1 MTPTP
6 MPGPIV
12 ELPFARTPLVGRTAE
27 RTTARTLLLDDA
39 VPIVTITGPGGV
51 GKTRLALAIARDV
64 ASSFADGTFFV
75 DLTPVRERALVLPA
89 IAQAL
94 GVHPRGD
101 QAPSVA
107 VMAFLNARQTLL
119 VLDNFEQVLP
129 AAPEIAILLA
139 SCPALQVLASSR
151 APLRI
156 RGEHLLPVPPLALP
170 VGDDIVDIDV
180 LHRTDAFVLFAQRA
194 RAANPQFA
202 LTESNAAT
210 VTDICRRVDGLPLAI
225 ELAAARLRHLSVEE
239 LLIRL
244 AQRLEVLVGG
254 ERDAPIRQRTLRD
267 AIAWSYDLLTV
278 DERTVFGR
286 CAVFVGGFDL
296 NAASTVAAGD
306 VSTLLGA
313 LVDHNLVQRHERPD
327 GTVRF
332 GLFETVREFAL
343 EHLVLSG
350 DLVAAQKA
358 HAAYFFRLAAQAEV
372 DVYLSNPRRAL
383 DNLEVEYHNCRAA
396 LGYFAAT
403 RDADSELWLAS
414 WMAEFWQNRGRL
426 AEGIPYL
433 SDALERG
440 QNASP
445 IPRAKAMIDLSLL
458 VRDVGDCGRALDL
471 AAEAERLART
481 GSDEGRLAQVL
492 FVRAWTIGSCLQA
505 WGDVVPLLDEALDRV
520 TAADPESPLLAGALA
535 DLGWALTRLGEVA
548 RGRRMIEEAMGVAR
562 ANNRGFSVTKNL
574 TTLGLLDQEA
584 GDEFIAAD
592 RYRRALELG
601 REFGFTLPVV
611 YPLAGLAG
619 LTMNRGNPGLAA
631 RLLGMIEALWQQTGA
646 GSTTARLEKWQAIA
660 DRVRRQALAH
670 LGTEEFSARVAAGR
684 ALPAA
689 AAIPEAISIAG
700 AIIAGET
707 AGLSPVPAP
716 SPIPPMQKPSPRPAG
731 VLSRRERE
739 VLTLLVRRWTAP
751 EIAERLSLSERTI
764 ESHVASI
771 YNKLG
776 VSSRR
781 DAVTVAVGD
790 GLIEALATDP
800 MT

>member
-1 MTPTP
+1 

-12 ELPFARTPLVGRTAE
+12 EIPFARTPLVGRIAE
-27 RTTARTLLLDDA
+27 RETARTLLLDDA

-64 ASSFADGTFFV
+64 ASSFVDGTYFV

-94 GVHPRGD
+94 GVRPRGD
-101 QAPSVA
+101 HAPTVA
-107 VMAFLNARQTLL
+107 VMAFLKARQTLL
-119 VLDNFEQVLP
+119 VLDNFEQILP
-129 AAPEIAILLA
+129 AAPEIAVLLA
-139 SCPALQVLASSR
+139 SCPALQVLATSR

-156 RGEHLLPVPPLALP
+156 RGEHLLPVPPLPLP
-170 VGDDIVDIDV
+170 VADDIVDIDV
-180 LHRTDAFVLFAQRA
+180 LRQTDAVALFAQRA
-194 RAANPQFA
+194 RATNPQFA

-239 LLIRL
+239 LLIGLARRL
-244 AQRLEVLVGG
+244 GVLIGG
-254 ERDAPIRQRTLRD
+254 ERDAPVRQRTLRD
-267 AIAWSYDLLTV
+267 AIAWSYDLLAI
-278 DERTVFGR
+278 DERTLFGR

-296 NAASTVAAGD
+296 DAASAVAAGN
-306 VSTLLGA
+306 VSALLGT
-313 LVDHNLVQRHERPD
+313 LVDHNLVQRHERRD

-332 GLFETVREFAL
+332 GLLETVREFAL
-343 EHLVLSG
+343 EHPALSG
-350 DLVAAQKA
+350 ELAAAQSA
-358 HAAYFFRLAAQAEV
+358 HAAYFLSLAARAAI
-372 DVYLSNPRRAL
+372 DVYMSNPRRAL
-383 DNLEVEYHNCRAA
+383 DDLEVEYPNCRAA
-396 LGYFAAT
+396 LGFFAAS

-426 AEGIPYL
+426 VEGIPYL

-440 QNASP
+440 QNAAP
-445 IPRAKAMIDLSLL
+445 LPRAKAMIDLSLL
-458 VRDVGDCGRALDL
+458 VREVGDCGRALDL

-492 FVRAWTIGSCLQA
+492 FVRAWTIGSCLQV
-505 WGDVVPLLDEALDRV
+505 WSDVVPLLEEALDRD
-520 TAADPESPLLAGALA
+520 TAADPESPLRPATLA

-548 RGRRMIEEAMGVAR
+548 RGRRMIEEAMSVAR
-562 ANNRGFSVTKNL
+562 ASNRGFSVTKNL

-584 GDEFIAAD
+584 GDALVAAD
-592 RYRRALELG
+592 RYRRALELSG
-601 REFGFTLPVV
+601 EIGFTLRAV

-619 LTMNRGNPGLAA
+619 LSMDRGNPGLAA
-631 RLLGMIEALWQQTGA
+631 RLLGMIEAVWQQTGA
-646 GSTTARLEKWQAIA
+646 GSTTPRLEKWQEIA
-660 DRVRRQALAH
+660 DRARRQALAL

-689 AAIPEAISIAG
+689 AAIAEAISIAG

-707 AGLSPVPAP
+707 AGPSPVPAP
-716 SPIPPMQKPSPRPAG
+716 SPIPPMRIPSARPAG
-731 VLSRRERE
+731 ELSRRERE

-781 DAVTVAVGD
+781 DAVTVAVGH
-790 GLIEALATDP
+790 GFIESLAPDP
-800 MT
+800 TA